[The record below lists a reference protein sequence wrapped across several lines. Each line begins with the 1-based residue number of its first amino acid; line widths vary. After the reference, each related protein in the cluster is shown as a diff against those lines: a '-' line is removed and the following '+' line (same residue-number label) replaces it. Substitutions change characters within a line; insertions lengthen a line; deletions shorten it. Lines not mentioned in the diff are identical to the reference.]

1 MGGGEGVVALTD
13 FRDGLLDRQRERL
26 IKYKHT
32 ANRRYFY
39 KPVKVLLA
47 LAFRR

>member
-1 MGGGEGVVALTD
+1 MVGRREGVVALTD
-13 FRDGLLDRQRERL
+13 SRDGLLDRQRE
-26 IKYKHT
+26 IKYKHP

-39 KPVKVLLA
+39 KLVKVLLA